1 MGHIAVAKG
10 KYLKMSPRKSRLV
23 VDLIRG
29 KDAGDALTMLKFSK
43 KKKAAALV
51 TKVLDS
57 AIANAQVKFPTI
69 DVDNLYVSGAY
80 VDKAPYL
87 KRYRAAPRGRGV
99 PILKRYCHIT
109 IHLGEREE
117 K

>member
-1 MGHIAVAKG
+1 MDSIAIAKG
-10 KYLKMSPRKSRLV
+10 KYLKMSPRKSRLM

-29 KDAGDALTMLKFSK
+29 KDAGEALTILKFSR
-43 KKKAAALV
+43 KKKAANLV

-57 AIANAQVKFPTI
+57 AIANAQVKFPNI
-69 DVDNLYVSGAY
+69 DVDKLFVSHAY

-87 KRYRAAPRGRGV
+87 KRFRAAPRGRGV

-109 IHLGEREE
+109 IQLGEREE
-117 K
+117 